1 MATDEGRY
9 DNTQG
14 GVFKS
19 CQIDHI
25 YEFNAHEV
33 ITSGENCN
41 YEWGNSELGACH
53 EVNMSDAINAASVLM
68 VNFLK

>member
-25 YEFNAHEV
+25 YEFNAHEHHHKIV
-33 ITSGENCN
+33 ITSGETQS
-41 YEWGNSELGACH
+41 WGH
-53 EVNMSDAINAASVLM
+53 VT
-68 VNFLK
+68 K